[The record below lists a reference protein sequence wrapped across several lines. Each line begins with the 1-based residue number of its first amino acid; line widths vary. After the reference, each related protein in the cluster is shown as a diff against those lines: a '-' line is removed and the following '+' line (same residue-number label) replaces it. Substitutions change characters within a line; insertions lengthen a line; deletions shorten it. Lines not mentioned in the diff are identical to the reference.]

1 MLSCPHLVTRSLF
14 KLVPLSSKVSPSLFE
29 YLITLKHMELFQS
42 HLILCLPQPWN
53 APLLQGTL
61 VPFTG
66 RQYLEIKISLYLCS
80 LLLRYGCSQIW
91 DRLMK
96 YMQVCICRNACI
108 HTCMCMFV
116 CVTTFCVLVTRHIL
130 QEKEYEPIH
139 SP

>member
-66 RQYLEIKISLYLCS
+66 R
-80 LLLRYGCSQIW
+80 
-91 DRLMK
+91 
-96 YMQVCICRNACI
+96 
-108 HTCMCMFV
+108 
-116 CVTTFCVLVTRHIL
+116 
-130 QEKEYEPIH
+130 
-139 SP
+139 